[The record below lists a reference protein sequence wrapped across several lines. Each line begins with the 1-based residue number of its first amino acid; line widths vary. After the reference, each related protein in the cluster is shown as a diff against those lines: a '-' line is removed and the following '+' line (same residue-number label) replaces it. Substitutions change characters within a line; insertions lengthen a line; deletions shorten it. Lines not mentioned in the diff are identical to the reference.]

1 MKTKLRDRFVAAVS
15 NYLANNVASDEY
27 RALLYLCYMYGKR
40 ELDNKLGVEERN
52 GVLIKKD
59 E

>member
-15 NYLANNVASDEY
+15 NFLANHVASDEY
-27 RALLYLCYMYGKR
+27 RALLYLCYTYGKR
-40 ELDNKLGVEERN
+40 ELDDRLGVKERN
-52 GVLIKKD
+52 GVLFVKD

>member
-15 NYLANNVASDEY
+15 NFLADHVASNEY
-27 RALLYLCYMYGKR
+27 RALLYLCYRYGKR

-59 E
+59 Q